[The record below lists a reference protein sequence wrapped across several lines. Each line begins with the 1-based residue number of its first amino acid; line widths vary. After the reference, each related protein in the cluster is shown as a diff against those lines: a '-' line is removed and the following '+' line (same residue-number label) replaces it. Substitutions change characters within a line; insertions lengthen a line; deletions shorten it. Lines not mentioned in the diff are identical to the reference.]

1 MHVHVRF
8 YMRPHRN
15 INTHIFNT
23 KGSKQIQ
30 SNHVSFHGVDEN
42 NDDRDEGDG
51 VLLLRPLLLLVPG
64 PLNKESGYISEIHF
78 RSTAVRISP
87 LSDYKS
93 SAHGHSELLA
103 AKSHHQERRI
113 CLPEKPTQRRQRH
126 ETERRQARVRDEP
139 LVRTVPEPY
148 SQRLGCM
155 S

>member
-8 YMRPHRN
+8 YTRPHRN
-15 INTHIFNT
+15 INTHIFNA

-51 VLLLRPLLLLVPG
+51 VLLLRPLLLRPLLLLVPG
-64 PLNKESGYISEIHF
+64 PLNKESGYIFEIHF
-78 RSTAVRISP
+78 RSAAVRISP

-103 AKSHHQERRI
+103 GKSHH
-113 CLPEKPTQRRQRH
+113 
-126 ETERRQARVRDEP
+126 
-139 LVRTVPEPY
+139 
-148 SQRLGCM
+148 
-155 S
+155 